1 MTTEEL
7 KSLLRECREII
18 SDYTSSMQ
26 EDDCDNAM
34 DVLEN
39 ISAAL
44 SSDFAV
50 VPKEPTK
57 EMATAACDISDG
69 YENLL
74 GCNVIEIYQAMLAAS
89 EGK

>member
-7 KSLLRECREII
+7 KSLLRDIDDNLFTAKFPQDFNLRERIR
-18 SDYTSSMQ
+18 
-26 EDDCDNAM
+26 
-34 DVLEN
+34 
-39 ISAAL
+39 AAL

-50 VPKEPTK
+50 VPVVPT
-57 EMATAACDISDG
+57 EAMATAACDISDG

-74 GCNVIEIYQAMLAAS
+74 GCNVIEIYQAMIKVA